1 MWDILRENG
10 CRGGLQMR
18 DFICGTNAFTA
29 SQGGK
34 IRRCS
39 SVDDVGRGGL
49 VAEA

>member
-10 CRGGLQMR
+10 CRGGPQMR